1 MQKTV
6 NICGFCP
13 FMDEDVTIKA
23 TFTRYAPLGAIPTA
37 KLLQNFCEYR
47 DDCGLDPEENCP
59 VSTQTLLWNEL

>member
-1 MQKTV
+1 
-6 NICGFCP
+6 
-13 FMDEDVTIKA
+13 MDEDVTIKA